1 MYVCMYVCMYVF
13 EVLIYRG
20 RPELCWFCAE
30 KLFLHL
36 CINARKFLSMCVYA
50 CTYILTYIHSYIRN
64 YLFLVNVL
72 TADMYVWI
80 NRIFYC
86 LLYSCKVQG
95 HGPGEVE
102 VAEFETCKS
111 PRLSSNFRILHC
123 GVLRFFFFH
132 ACCIERRA
140 ALRGGGA
147 SCIRALARQP
157 AADEAA
163 LQGEIM
169 KNHSN
174 NSSSLL
180 LVVCMYIPTLCQ
192 CLLAQDGDLEG
203 VQRMVRRGIVFHMK
217 RVTPEQ
223 GTPSPSPS

>member
-1 MYVCMYVCMYVF
+1 MNSTVCCIVVKYRDMDLARLKSLNSKLVSCLAFHPLF
-13 EVLIYRG
+13 EFFIV
-20 RPELCWFCAE
+20 E
-30 KLFLHL
+30 
-36 CINARKFLSMCVYA
+36 
-50 CTYILTYIHSYIRN
+50 
-64 YLFLVNVL
+64 
-72 TADMYVWI
+72 
-80 NRIFYC
+80 FYDF
-86 LLYSCKVQG
+86 SF
-95 HGPGEVE
+95 P
-102 VAEFETCKS
+102 
-111 PRLSSNFRILHC
+111 
-123 GVLRFFFFH
+123 
-132 ACCIERRA
+132 CCIERRA

-163 LQGEIM
+163 LQSEIM

-180 LVVCMYIPTLCQ
+180 LVVCLYTPILCQ

-203 VQRMVRRGIVFHMK
+203 VQKMVRRGIVFHMK